1 MKRTKFTE
9 SQIFK
14 ILEENK
20 SGIPVSDLC
29 RQHGISSATYYKW
42 RSK

>member
-1 MKRTKFTE
+1 MKKSKFTE

-20 SGIPVSDLC
+20 SGVSVPDAC
-29 RQHGISSATYYKW
+29 RQHGISSDLA
-42 RSK
+42 SIV